1 MDISIP
7 PVMSGGQNILHS
19 STTCKRETTFFQ
31 HAKKD
36 LTNSFHLIIFA
47 YNNISIN
54 SLFNKWS
61 EKLTKTAAC
70 FCLDPEDIRQFI
82 AAFKALSDET
92 RQKILLMLEEKE
104 RSVGEIV
111 DAFDLSQPTISRH
124 LAVLKHVGLVEDRRQ
139 GQQVYYHLRPHVLV
153 KCCRDF
159 FRNFSCCGD
168 MFKEV
173 QTDEGQG
180 T

>member
-1 MDISIP
+1 M
-7 PVMSGGQNILHS
+7 
-19 STTCKRETTFFQ
+19 
-31 HAKKD
+31 
-36 LTNSFHLIIFA
+36 
-47 YNNISIN
+47 
-54 SLFNKWS
+54 
-61 EKLTKTAAC
+61 TKIAAC
-70 FCLDPEDIRQFI
+70 LCLDPEDIRQFI

-139 GQQVYYHLRPHVLV
+139 GQQVYYRLRPHVLA

-159 FRNFSCCGD
+159 FQNFSCCGD

-173 QTDEGQG
+173 QIDEGQG

>member
-1 MDISIP
+1 M
-7 PVMSGGQNILHS
+7 
-19 STTCKRETTFFQ
+19 
-31 HAKKD
+31 
-36 LTNSFHLIIFA
+36 
-47 YNNISIN
+47 
-54 SLFNKWS
+54 
-61 EKLTKTAAC
+61 TKIAAC
-70 FCLDPEDIRQFI
+70 FCLAPEDIRQFI

-92 RQKILLMLEEKE
+92 RQKILLMLDEKE
-104 RSVGEIV
+104 HSVGEIV

-139 GQQVYYHLRPHVLV
+139 RQQVYYRLRPHALV

-168 MFKEV
+168 IFKEAPI
-173 QTDEGQG
+173 DEIQG